1 MKPPDFS
8 KAVVR
13 PALGN
18 LLVVRQKL
26 ISYEA
31 GEISHIENIL
41 EGELYRR
48 SANRAESS
56 EITTVEERETT
67 QFDERDL
74 QSTER
79 NEIASESQKEAGKE
93 AIATQGQSTTK
104 DYGKLVE
111 NTKSNYARSVTDRA
125 VNNLTQRVKQQR
137 TVREKKSFAEK
148 SVHEFNNVGGENK
161 VRGIYQWVD
170 KTYKTRIMNCGT
182 RYLYDIV
189 VPEPAAFL
197 IETLKNSTPPE
208 PFPLV
213 KPTPPPFHSQDL
225 HPGFYQAWADYYEV
239 SGNIE
244 PPPAEFLETT
254 AKAEHPE
261 VAKKIDAFGASI
273 HALYFDAFKIQIP
286 KGYKAVS
293 GYVQRTGALAAT
305 TPVKEKDLILYIGEH
320 YHVPF
325 GDGGGADEIPFANYS
340 FTMNG
345 ETGELPVTVQ
355 SNGKKVQFNY
365 AIGINCRRDDVAFEK
380 WQLKTYA
387 ALMAGYRRQQERYE
401 DKLAQRQALIRAQM
415 ARAQNLSHN
424 PSIEQTELRK
434 AFIQTILSEH
444 LTSVVATPIPGLF
457 PVPLDYTKKWA
468 AMVSFFERAFEWEN
482 MLYFYYPYF
491 WGRPARWGELVLIQH
506 LDPQF
511 EEFLK
516 AGAARVVVP
525 IRPGFEAAMAHYHE
539 TGDVWM
545 GEEMPD
551 MFSDFY
557 VSIIDEIKARN
568 RTPDE
573 EVLVEEWDVK
583 LPTTLV
589 MLKEDAVLP
598 TWP

>member
-1 MKPPDFS
+1 MTPPDFS

-26 ISYEA
+26 IGYEA

-48 SANRAESS
+48 SASRAESS

-93 AIATQGQSTTK
+93 ATATQGQSTTK

-111 NTKSNYARSVTDRA
+111 NNKSNYARSVTDRA

-148 SVHEFNNVGGENK
+148 SVHEFNNVGGDKK

-170 KTYKTRIMNCGT
+170 KNYKTRIMNCGT
-182 RYLYDIV
+182 RYLYDVV

-213 KPTPPPFHSQDL
+213 KPTPPPFSSQEL
-225 HPGFYQAWADYYEV
+225 YPGFYQAWADYYEV
-239 SGNIE
+239 SGSVE
-244 PPPAEFLETT
+244 PPPEEFLETT
-254 AKAEHPE
+254 AKAEHHE
-261 VAKKIDAFGASI
+261 VAKTINAFGASI
-273 HALYFDAFKIQIP
+273 YAKHFDAFKIQIP

-293 GYVQRTGALAAT
+293 GYVQRSGFIKVS
-305 TPVKEKDLILYIGEH
+305 TPTPERQLILFIGEK
-320 YHVPF
+320 YRIVF
-325 GDGGGADEIPFANYS
+325 GDGGGDQIPFANHS

-345 ETGELPVTVQ
+345 ESGELPVTLHSSGQ
-355 SNGKKVQFNY
+355 TVQFNY
-365 AIGINCRRDDVAFEK
+365 GIGIICRREDKAFEK

-387 ALMAGYRRQQERYE
+387 TLMAGYRRQQERYE
-401 DKLAQRQALIRAQM
+401 DKLAQRQALMRAQM
-415 ARAQNLSHN
+415 ARAQSLSHN

-434 AFIQTILSEH
+434 AFIQMILSEH
-444 LTSVVATPIPGLF
+444 LTSVVATPLPGLF
-457 PVPLDYTKKWA
+457 PVPLGYTKKWA
-468 AMVSFFERAFEWEN
+468 AMVAFFERAFEWEN

-545 GEEMPD
+545 GKEMPD

-568 RTPDE
+568 LTPDE
-573 EVLVEEWDVK
+573 EVLVEEWDTK

-589 MLKEDAVLP
+589 MLKDNAVLP
-598 TWP
+598 TWT